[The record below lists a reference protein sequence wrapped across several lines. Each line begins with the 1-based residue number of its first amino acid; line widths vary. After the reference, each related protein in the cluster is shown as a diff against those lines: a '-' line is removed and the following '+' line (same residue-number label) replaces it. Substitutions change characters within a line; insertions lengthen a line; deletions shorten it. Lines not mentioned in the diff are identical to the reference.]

1 MPLRIAEMSTI
12 FVPSNMKGFKFMAAV
27 GYNWR
32 NTVDLSAK
40 FEMAPRR
47 NNRGYYQWRDR
58 AREVATIDLRV
69 TPIKPLDIT
78 LGWEYRG
85 GRRMNFDLFY
95 PGNVMN
101 GIEGKADMRMESLGI
116 ISNLKAGALYR
127 ITPQWSAFLR
137 GENLL
142 NRKTLLIGGMPGQGI
157 TGLVGATYKF

>member
-1 MPLRIAEMSTI
+1 
-12 FVPSNMKGFKFMAAV
+12 
-27 GYNWR
+27 
-32 NTVDLSAK
+32 
-40 FEMAPRR
+40 
-47 NNRGYYQWRDR
+47 
-58 AREVATIDLRV
+58 
-69 TPIKPLDIT
+69 
-78 LGWEYRG
+78 
-85 GRRMNFDLFY
+85 
-95 PGNVMN
+95 MN